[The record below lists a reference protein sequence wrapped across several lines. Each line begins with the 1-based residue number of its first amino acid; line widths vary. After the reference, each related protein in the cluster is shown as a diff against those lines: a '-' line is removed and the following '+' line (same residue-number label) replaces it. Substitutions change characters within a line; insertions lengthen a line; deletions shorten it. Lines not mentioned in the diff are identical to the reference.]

1 MQASGLRC
9 VNCGKR
15 YSLGLHYHC
24 EECDFPLDV
33 FYDPPSPSEPYETPG
48 KQGIWRF
55 ETCMP
60 SVRGPNQVSLGEGHT
75 PLIAATRLGAEYGL
89 PHLFLKNEGS
99 NPTGSFKDRPN
110 SVGVSVAKSLGV
122 EAVVMSST
130 GNAGASLAAYGA
142 RAGLRTLVVVTE
154 QTPPAKLTQMI
165 MHGARIVVVRGSLSD
180 AYWLALHAAR
190 EWKWM
195 DLTSTFLCPYTT
207 EGNKTVAYE
216 LFGQLGR
223 APDVIVVPVSVGPLL
238 VGTYKGFEELR
249 SRGLVDRLPRMVA
262 AQSEAC
268 APIAAAFAEGRAEVL
283 PWEGT
288 SQTVAGGIADPLR
301 GYERDGTYT
310 LRVVRES
317 GGCAVASSDQE
328 IVEATRGLA
337 RREGVFSEPTG
348 AVGVAALAHW
358 KRQPQFS
365 PDQTIVCLVTGHG
378 LKQVRAFDHE
388 VSLPRAIDPTL
399 DDLRKSLEVDPAV
412 PTAGELPGGSA

>member
-1 MQASGLRC
+1 MRASGLRC
-9 VNCGKR
+9 VNCGR
-15 YSLGLHYHC
+15 GYLLGLHYHC
-24 EECDFPLDV
+24 ENCDFPLDV
-33 FYDPPSPSEPYETPG
+33 VYDPPSPSEPYETPG

-60 SVRGPNQVSLGEGHT
+60 SVEDPDQVSLGEGNT
-75 PLIAATRLGAEYGL
+75 PLIAASRLGAAFGI
-89 PHLFLKNEGS
+89 PNLFLKNEGT

-142 RAGLRTLVVVTE
+142 RAGMRTLVVVTE
-154 QTPPAKLTQMI
+154 QTPPAKLTQMV

-180 AYWLALHAAR
+180 AYWLAFHAAR
-190 EWKWM
+190 EWNWM

-207 EGNKTVAYE
+207 EGDKTVAFE
-216 LFGQLGR
+216 LFSQLGR

-268 APIAAAFAEGRAEVL
+268 APIAAAFSEGRAEVR

-288 SQTVAGGIADPLR
+288 VLTVAGGIADPLR
-301 GYERDGTYT
+301 GYEKDGTYT
-310 LRVVRES
+310 LRVVRQS
-317 GGCAVASSDQE
+317 GGSALASSDQE
-328 IVEATRGLA
+328 IVEATRRLA
-337 RREGVFSEPTG
+337 RQEGVFSEPTG
-348 AVGVAALAHW
+348 AVGVAALTHW

-365 PDQTIVCLVTGHG
+365 PDQTVVCLVTGHG

-388 VSLPRAIDPTL
+388 VRLPQAIDPTL
-399 DDLRKSLEVDPAV
+399 DALRKSLEEDPGV
-412 PTAGELPGGSA
+412 L